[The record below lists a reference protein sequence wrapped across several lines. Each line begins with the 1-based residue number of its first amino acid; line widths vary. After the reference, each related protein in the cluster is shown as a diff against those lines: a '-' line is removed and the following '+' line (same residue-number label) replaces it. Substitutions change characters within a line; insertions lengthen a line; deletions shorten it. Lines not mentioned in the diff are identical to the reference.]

1 MLDFRPICLED
12 RAWIEPVMQAAAGH
26 GSEFSFVNLYL
37 WGDQRVASVDG
48 TPVFLSNF
56 SGSLTYP
63 WPVGCRD
70 LPGTLEL
77 QRQELEATHDREQ
90 LRRQGDIVTANL
102 HAITRGQT
110 LLRAEDFYDEDLRE
124 IEIPL
129 KPNLSPQQNAA
140 RFYKDYARAKH
151 AEQVLTQQIAQ
162 GEIEE
167 AYLGGVL
174 EELARA
180 ENERDLS
187 EIRAELEA
195 GGYVRPADRR
205 KQVKQQPSKPMHF
218 RSSDGFDIFVGRNN
232 RQNDQLSLKTAR
244 RDDLWLHVQKFH
256 GTHVIIACAGVQPPD
271 GTITE
276 AAELAA
282 YYSEARESQNVP
294 VDVTPARCLRKPNGA
309 KPGMVVY
316 DRYRTVLVTPDA
328 ALPARLRVE

>member
-1 MLDFRPICLED
+1 M
-12 RAWIEPVMQAAAGH
+12 
-26 GSEFSFVNLYL
+26 
-37 WGDQRVASVDG
+37 
-48 TPVFLSNF
+48 
-56 SGSLTYP
+56 
-63 WPVGCRD
+63 
-70 LPGTLEL
+70 
-77 QRQELEATHDREQ
+77 
-90 LRRQGDIVTANL
+90 
-102 HAITRGQT
+102 
-110 LLRAEDFYDEDLRE
+110 
-124 IEIPL
+124 
-129 KPNLSPQQNAA
+129 
-140 RFYKDYARAKH
+140 
-151 AEQVLTQQIAQ
+151 
-162 GEIEE
+162 
-167 AYLGGVL
+167 L

-205 KQVKQQPSKPMHF
+205 KQARQQPSKPMHF

-282 YYSEARESQNVP
+282 YYSEAREGQNVP
-294 VDVTPARCLRKPNGA
+294 VDVTPVRFLRKPNGA

>member
-1 MLDFRPICLED
+1 MRELFRPARPLLHRD
-12 RAWIEPVMQAAAGH
+12 GPRRAHAAETLRKAI
-26 GSEFSFVNLYL
+26 SNLHE
-37 WGDQRVASVDG
+37 R
-48 TPVFLSNF
+48 T
-56 SGSLTYP
+56 
-63 WPVGCRD
+63 RRK
-70 LPGTLEL
+70 LEL

-205 KQVKQQPSKPMHF
+205 KQGKQQPSKPMHF

-256 GTHVIIACAGVQPPD
+256 GTHVIIACAGIQPPD
-271 GTITE
+271 ETITE

-282 YYSEARESQNVP
+282 YYSEAREGQNVP
-294 VDVTPARCLRKPNGA
+294 VDVTPVRFLRKPNGA